1 MIVWGWYKRGDGRLI
16 MNKTIF
22 FKCHT
27 DGDMPDGFAGSSAS
41 ITVNDIIKVEV
52 HTCIGWIDVTDDFE
66 TTSNSMDYRFTI

>member
-1 MIVWGWYKRGDGRLI
+1 
-16 MNKTIF
+16 MNKTVF

-27 DGDMPDGFAGSSAS
+27 DGDMPDG

-52 HTCIGWIDVTDDFE
+52 FTCIGWIDVTDDFE